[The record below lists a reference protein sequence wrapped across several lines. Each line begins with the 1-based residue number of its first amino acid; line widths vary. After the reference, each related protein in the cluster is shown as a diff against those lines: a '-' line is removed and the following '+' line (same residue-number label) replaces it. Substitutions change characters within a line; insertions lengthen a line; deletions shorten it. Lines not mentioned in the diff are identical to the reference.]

1 PPRRAAPER
10 DRPAP
15 ADPGGIVTRDEIRAL
30 VLDELSNI
38 APDVDVERVDD
49 DASLRDEYDLD
60 SMDALN
66 LLKALHGRLAVDIP
80 EREYARMRGIGDLLD
95 YLEPRLA

>member
-1 PPRRAAPER
+1 
-10 DRPAP
+10 
-15 ADPGGIVTRDEIRAL
+15 VTRDEIRTQ

-38 APDVDVERVDD
+38 APDVDVESIDD

-60 SMDALN
+60 SMDALH
-66 LLKALHGRLAVDIP
+66 LLKALHRRLAVDIP
-80 EREYARMRGIGDLLD
+80 ESEYARMRGIADLLD